1 MTSITIKEAVKTA
14 KEKIKELYEDDS
26 PQALALEEIELIEE
40 GERKLWSVTLG
51 FHRNKSVKAINATML
66 GDLYKPSQQVE
77 NRVYKTILIDAN
89 TGEFIKMEMRII

>member
-26 PQALALEEIELIEE
+26 PQALALEEIELVEE
-40 GERKLWSVTLG
+40 GARKLWSVTLG
-51 FHRNKSVKAINATML
+51 FHRNKSVKAINTTML